1 MLTRRSFVSL
11 SALALLGAAVPA
23 CLHGCGT
30 IASADASEASDAD
43 KPEKLSAFAF
53 DTVVTIEAYGAG
65 EALSQVEERL
75 QYFERIFSR
84 TLEGSD
90 VYAINHAD
98 GMPVEV
104 HGETAELLAAALRY
118 SELSDGLF
126 DPTIGSVSALWD
138 FKNGVVPDDAA
149 LNDALEHVDFR
160 TVGLDERTVTL
171 TDPLAK
177 LDLGGIAKG
186 YIADDIVGFLR
197 DNGCR
202 SALVNLGGNTYALGT
217 KPDGSAWRVGLQDPN
232 QARGTLFATTSVADR
247 SVVASGI
254 NERSFLRDGVLY
266 HHLLDPRTGMP
277 ARTGTASATIVS
289 ERSLDGDALSTI
301 AFLMGPDDGPGFV
314 QQQGDMQVVYVRTDG
329 TVTST
334 DGLEIEAL

>member
-1 MLTRRSFVSL
+1 MVSRDFFRFNTTNTISASTDDEAILDEAVAWCDRSE
-11 SALALLGAAVPA
+11 LLFSRVDP
-23 CLHGCGT
+23 
-30 IASADASEASDAD
+30 ASELFRLNRAEGRPTDVD
-43 KPEKLSAFAF
+43 PELAAF
-53 DTVVTIEAYGAG
+53 IET
-65 EALSQVEERL
+65 ALSYCER
-75 QYFERIFSR
+75 
-84 TLEGSD
+84 
-90 VYAINHAD
+90 AD
-98 GMPVEV
+98 GQFDVTMGSATQRWDFKQQVIPAREDM
-104 HGETAELLAAALRY
+104 AAALRHVDY
-118 SELSDGLF
+118 R
-126 DPTIGSVSALWD
+126 
-138 FKNGVVPDDAA
+138 GVIV
-149 LNDALEHVDFR
+149 NDAV
-160 TVGLDERTVTL
+160 VTL
-171 TDPLAK
+171 RDPLACV
-177 LDLGGIAKG
+177 DLGGIAKG